1 MVLCA
6 SASGGALEDAGTKK
20 TEVGGVGGSSVDR
33 LVFWSSIGII
43 VARVPASKHVG
54 RPPRKYVEPQPGD
67 YQLDREGL
75 GSATEQLIARFKQL
89 ISEGKL
95 RPGSKLPPER
105 ELARKFDVNRTTL
118 RHVLKML
125 EMMGVVSQRVGD
137 GTYLN
142 SGTSILLD
150 EPLDFLIV
158 LEDSSLFELFELRL
172 LVEPE
177 LASRAALRAQPAD
190 LEKMRASIRKMRG
203 SRARQ
208 SRLQADADFHEAIF
222 NASGMGVSRL
232 IIRVLH
238 RAIFRTL
245 AHNFPGYVQ
254 LKRPIDHHEAIL
266 EAIVAH
272 DAELARQRMS
282 DHLLDARAHLVAI
295 NRIEPRD

>member
-1 MVLCA
+1 MA
-6 SASGGALEDAGTKK
+6 
-20 TEVGGVGGSSVDR
+20 
-33 LVFWSSIGII
+33 
-43 VARVPASKHVG
+43 ARYNPG
-54 RPPRKYVEPQPGD
+54 MPPRKHLEPQLD
-67 YQLDREGL
+67 DFQLDREEL

-95 RPGSKLPPER
+95 RPGSKLPSER
-105 ELARKFDVNRTTL
+105 ELAQKFNVNRTTL

-125 EMMGVVSQRVGD
+125 EMMGVISQRVGD

-158 LEDSSLFELFELRL
+158 MEDTSLYELFELRM

-177 LASRAALRAQPAD
+177 LASRAARRAGSAD
-190 LEKMRASIRKMRG
+190 LAKMRGSIDQMRG
-203 SRARQ
+203 SRARK

-254 LKRPIDHHEAIL
+254 HKRPIAHHESILRAIGDRDP
-266 EAIVAH
+266 EA
-272 DAELARQRMS
+272 ARQRMME
-282 DHLLDARAHLVAI
+282 HLIDARAHLVAMKL
-295 NRIEPRD
+295 IEPETN

>member
-1 MVLCA
+1 MPPRNHIEPQPADFL
-6 SASGGALEDAGTKK
+6 LDRE
-20 TEVGGVGGSSVDR
+20 EVGG
-33 LVFWSSIGII
+33 
-43 VARVPASKHVG
+43 
-54 RPPRKYVEPQPGD
+54 
-67 YQLDREGL
+67 
-75 GSATEQLIARFKQL
+75 ATSQLIARFKQL

-105 ELARKFDVNRTTL
+105 ELARRFDVNRTTL
-118 RHVLKML
+118 RHALKML

-158 LEDSSLFELFELRL
+158 MEDTSLYELFELRL

-177 LASRAALRAQPAD
+177 LASRAAHRADAAD
-190 LEKMRASIRKMRG
+190 LARMRAAIDKMRG

-208 SRLQADADFHEAIF
+208 IRLKADADFHEAIF
-222 NASGMGVSRL
+222 NASGLGVSLL

-254 LKRPIDHHEAIL
+254 LKRPIAHHEAIL
-266 EAIVAH
+266 EAIAGR
-272 DAELARQRMS
+272 DPEAARQRMA
-282 DHLLDARAHLVAI
+282 DHLRDARAHLVAI
-295 NRIEPRD
+295 KLIEPERD

>member
-1 MVLCA
+1 MP
-6 SASGGALEDAGTKK
+6 TRK
-20 TEVGGVGGSSVDR
+20 DR
-33 LVFWSSIGII
+33 
-43 VARVPASKHVG
+43 
-54 RPPRKYVEPQPGD
+54 EPQAAD
-67 YQLDREGL
+67 FQLDREEL
-75 GSATEQLIARFKQL
+75 GSATSQLIARFKQL

-105 ELARKFDVNRTTL
+105 ELAARFHVNRTTL
-118 RHVLKML
+118 RHALKML

-158 LEDSSLFELFELRL
+158 MEDTSLYELFELRL

-177 LASRAALRAQPAD
+177 LASRAAQRAQPAD
-190 LEKMRASIRKMRG
+190 LAKMRNSIDKMRG
-203 SRARQ
+203 SRARE
-208 SRLQADADFHEAIF
+208 SRLAADAAFHEAIF
-222 NASGMGVSRL
+222 NASGMGVSLL

-254 LKRPIDHHEAIL
+254 LRRPIAHHEAIL
-266 EAIVAH
+266 AAIA
-272 DAELARQRMS
+272 DRDPGAARQRMA
-282 DHLLDARAHLVAI
+282 DHLIDARAHLVAI
-295 NRIEPRD
+295 KRIEPEKD

>member
-1 MVLCA
+1 MA
-6 SASGGALEDAGTKK
+6 PSN
-20 TEVGGVGGSSVDR
+20 
-33 LVFWSSIGII
+33 
-43 VARVPASKHVG
+43 H
-54 RPPRKYVEPQPGD
+54 VEPQPAD
-67 YQLDREGL
+67 FELDREEV
-75 GSATEQLIARFKQL
+75 GSATSQLIARFKQL

-118 RHVLKML
+118 RHALKML

-158 LEDSSLFELFELRL
+158 MEDTSLYELFELRL

-177 LASRAALRAQPAD
+177 LASRAAQRAKPAD
-190 LEKMRASIRKMRG
+190 LARMRQSIDKMRG

-208 SRLQADADFHEAIF
+208 SRLTADADFHEAIF
-222 NASGMGVSRL
+222 NSYGMGVSML
-232 IIRVLH
+232 IVRVLH

-245 AHNFPGYVQ
+245 AHNFQGYVQ
-254 LKRPIDHHEAIL
+254 HKKPIAHHEKILKAIADRDS
-266 EAIVAH
+266 EA
-272 DAELARQRMS
+272 ARQRMAE
-282 DHLLDARAHLVAI
+282 HLRDARAHLVAI
-295 NRIEPRD
+295 KRIETEQD